1 MSDDHLRRIGPG
13 KFAMDVTVPNP
24 KKGYT
29 DASEN
34 QIRAVQE
41 FYGPF
46 ASSSLTEHQ
55 CHVLLS
61 VRSYSRAV
69 AKSLLPSFD
78 FSQRENISRIA
89 ATLLLKDPK
98 KVRAVLVW
106 SGIQWHR
113 QPDYPT
119 VTRTKYYSW
128 FINELKTIIITKN
141 L

>member
-1 MSDDHLRRIGPG
+1 MSDDHLRRIAPG
-13 KFAMDVTVPNP
+13 KFVMDVTLPNP
-24 KKGYT
+24 KKG
-29 DASEN
+29 DFKASEN

-46 ASSSLTEHQ
+46 ASNSLTDHQ

-69 AKSLLPSFD
+69 TKSLLPSFE

-89 ATLLLKDPK
+89 ATLLLKDPQK
-98 KVRAVLVW
+98 IRAVLVW

-113 QPDYPT
+113 QPDDPT
-119 VTRTKYYSW
+119 VIRTKYYSW
-128 FINELKTIIITKN
+128 LIAELKKIIVAQN